1 MYAVIATG
9 GKQQRVEAGTVLDVE
24 RLDAPVGGE
33 VTFNPV
39 LVVSG
44 EQVLATAADLDGT
57 SVVAKVLGDAKG
69 PKISGF
75 KYKNATTYRRRWGH
89 RQSYTTI
96 EVTHIDGVTEP
107 DDRPEPTEQE

>member
-9 GKQQRVEAGTVLDVE
+9 GKQERVEAGTVLDVE
-24 RLDAPVGGE
+24 RLDAPVGDE
-33 VTFNPV
+33 VTLRPV

-44 EQVLATAADLDGT
+44 SDVLATADDLADAT
-57 SVVAKVLGDAKG
+57 VSAKVLGEAKG
-69 PKISGF
+69 PKIRGF

-96 EVTHIDGVTEP
+96 EITGINAGAKAEQ
-107 DDRPEPTEQE
+107 TEQVE